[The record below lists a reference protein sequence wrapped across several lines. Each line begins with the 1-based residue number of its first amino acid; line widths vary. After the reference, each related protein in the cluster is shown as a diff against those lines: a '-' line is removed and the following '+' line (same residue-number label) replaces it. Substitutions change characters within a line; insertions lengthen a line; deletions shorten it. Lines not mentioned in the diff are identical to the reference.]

1 MYFIPFRK
9 IFQSHSA
16 GFHKKEDRK
25 EGTEGKASSPSA
37 PPFLLPLRP
46 VRISPCQFDS
56 ALLHLTGGY
65 RPMKEKR
72 KERSG
77 KQALP
82 PLLPFFFRSVPSAF
96 RRASS
101 IPLCFIS
108 LWAIAL
114 WKKKGGDRGENK
126 FSPLSPPFFFRTAQ
140 CYSIKLVGSTGSPS
154 LSISKYRLGPSTL

>member
-1 MYFIPFRK
+1 MYFIPFRI

-25 EGTEGKASSPSA
+25 EGTERKASSPSA

-46 VRISPCQFDS
+46 VRISPCQLDS
-56 ALLHLTGGY
+56 ALARPHFPVPARFRSAPSRCGLSPYGRRKGGTG
-65 RPMKEKR
+65 
-72 KERSG
+72 G

-82 PLLPFFFRSVPSAF
+82 PLL
-96 RRASS
+96 
-101 IPLCFIS
+101 
-108 LWAIAL
+108 
-114 WKKKGGDRGENK
+114 
-126 FSPLSPPFFFRTAQ
+126 PFFFRTAQ